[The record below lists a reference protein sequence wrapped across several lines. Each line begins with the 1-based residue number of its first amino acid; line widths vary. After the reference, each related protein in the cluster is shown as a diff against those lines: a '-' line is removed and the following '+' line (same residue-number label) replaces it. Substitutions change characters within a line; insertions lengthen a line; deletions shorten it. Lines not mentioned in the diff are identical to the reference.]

1 MDTIKQKNQTRFLV
15 WFITSLTVCFTV
27 ACGIALTSDQDDVNL
42 GMQMDKEIRSKPAE
56 YPILQGHDDVR
67 SYVTGVIQNVLQSPS
82 VTKKSVYPYKVEII
96 ADDKTVNAFCTPGG
110 YIYVYTGL
118 LKFLDNEA
126 SLAGVLAHEIAH
138 AECRHAAKRITE
150 AYGLQMIVGIALG
163 QNPSMLEQIVGSLFT
178 NGLLLKNSRSDEME
192 ADNNSMKYLQ
202 RSPYYP
208 GGIKFF
214 FEKINAS
221 GKGGASEF
229 EKLFLT
235 HPPSEERYKNVQQTM
250 TQWNVAQPTEA
261 TLFSNR
267 YQQAVKALAGYTP
280 SPGGAKPSPTPT
292 KPTPGKR

>member
-1 MDTIKQKNQTRFLV
+1 MNAVTRKSIARYVAYILATAY
-15 WFITSLTVCFTV
+15 IGILV

-42 GMQMDKEIRSKPAE
+42 GLQMDKEIRSKPAE

-67 SYVTGVIQNVLQSPS
+67 SYVVGVIQTVLKSS
-82 VTKKSVYPYKVEII
+82 EIKKKNVYPYKVELI

-118 LKFLDNEA
+118 LKFIDNEA
-126 SLAGVLAHEIAH
+126 TLAGVVGHEIAH

-150 AYGLQMIVGIALG
+150 AYGLQQIVSIALG
-163 QNPSMLEQIVGSLFT
+163 QNQSQVEQLVANLFT
-178 NGLLLKNSRSDEME
+178 NGVLLKNSRSDEME

-221 GKGGASEF
+221 GKGSASEL

-235 HPPSEERYKNVQQTM
+235 HPPSEERYQNVQQTM
-250 TQWNVAQPTEA
+250 KLWNAGQPTEA
-261 TLFSNR
+261 NLFSTR
-267 YQQAVKALAGYTP
+267 YKQAVASLSGNTPAPAGP
-280 SPGGAKPSPTPT
+280 KPAPKTN
-292 KPTPGKR
+292 PTPGKR